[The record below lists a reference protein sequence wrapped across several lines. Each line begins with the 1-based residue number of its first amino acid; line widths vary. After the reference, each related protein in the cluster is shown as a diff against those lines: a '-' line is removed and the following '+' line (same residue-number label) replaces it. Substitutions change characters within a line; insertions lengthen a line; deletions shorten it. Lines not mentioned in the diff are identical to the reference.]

1 MAVNNNKEL
10 VKVLSIHFRENRE
23 ILRKQWIK
31 EMNTKRLL
39 AGLTHK
45 EIEIESTVI
54 YDTCIDCLATGN
66 FGGAR
71 KYARAMAER
80 GVLQGMTSEQIIGG
94 MLTLR
99 DIYGRSLFNKYKNNQ
114 PELNNALSIYEPV
127 ADKILVIVAIAFVER
142 KTLDLQEAKA
152 ELEEKVLERT
162 KELQEKIRDLEKFNR
177 LSVGRELRMIELKKQ
192 IKELKIKITR
202 LERKVE

>member
-1 MAVNNNKEL
+1 MAININKEL
-10 VKVLSIHFRENRE
+10 VKELSIHFRKNRE

-31 EMNTKRLL
+31 EMKTKRFVT
-39 AGLTHK
+39 GLTAK

-54 YDTCIDCLATGN
+54 YDTCIDCLATGD

-80 GVLQGMTSEQIIGG
+80 GVLQGMTTEQIIGG

-142 KTLDLQEAKA
+142 KTRDLQEAKS
-152 ELEEKVLERT
+152 ELEEKVLKRT
-162 KELQEKIRDLEKFNR
+162 KELQEKIKDLEKFNKF
-177 LSVGRELRMIELKKQ
+177 SVDRELRMIELKKQ
-192 IKELKIKITR
+192 IKELKMKTAR
-202 LERKVE
+202 FERKVK